1 MPFAVAFANLKLPQK
16 GTVLLATKKGRDLGA
31 LCRDLDKKTGGALAR
46 AMKASKFEGAAG
58 STMELLA
65 PGGTDLDRIVLV
77 GLGDP
82 AKLTATDLEKFG
94 GTALGTVE
102 KAAGTLTL
110 LLEEMAGAPFK
121 ATQSTSYAG

>member
-16 GTVLLATKKGRDLGA
+16 GTLLLAVKKGRALGA
-31 LCRDLDKKTGGALAR
+31 LGRDLDKKTGGALTR
-46 AMKASKFEGAAG
+46 AMKTSKFEGGAG
-58 STMELLA
+58 SSMELLA
-65 PGGTDLDRIVLV
+65 PAGTDLDRIVLI

-102 KAAGTLTL
+102 KATGTLTL
-110 LLEEMAGAPFK
+110 VLEQLADAP
-121 ATQSTSYAG
+121 